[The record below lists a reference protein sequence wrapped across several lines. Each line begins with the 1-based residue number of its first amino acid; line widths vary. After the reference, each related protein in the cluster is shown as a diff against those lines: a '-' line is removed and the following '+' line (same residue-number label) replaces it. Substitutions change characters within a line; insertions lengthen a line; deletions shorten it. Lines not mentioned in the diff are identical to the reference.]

1 MAVNAVQQ
9 LINRRDAVEK
19 EVKDKDE
26 RLTSLRET
34 HHMFWATLRN
44 QCSETLHDQT
54 PEQVERRT
62 KRSAMYQELHK
73 ISFQE
78 RLTYSSPLTMDDL
91 RMMRGYSCPY
101 CRGRVGGYP
110 NETDSRFNINSRSDF
125 AKWLAQ
131 DTTNWPQE
139 RICIYEDA
147 KKEVEE
153 YFAQVEPL
161 EQCIDSLIQERQDI
175 DKQLDAIW
183 NMCDKV
189 LGKSREYESIIAKLN
204 KELYPH
210 DGDDAYYTD

>member
-9 LINRRDAVEK
+9 LVNRRDAIEK
-19 EVKDKDE
+19 ELKDKDE
-26 RLTSLRET
+26 RLTSLRKT
-34 HHMFWATLRN
+34 HHIFWATLRN

-54 PEQVERRT
+54 PEQVERRR
-62 KRSAMYQELHK
+62 KRSAMYQEQRR
-73 ISFQE
+73 ISFHK
-78 RLTYSSPLTMDDL
+78 RLEYSSPLTMDDL

-125 AKWLAQ
+125 TKWSAQ

-153 YFAQVEPL
+153 YFDQVEPL
-161 EQCIDSLIQERQDI
+161 EQCMDSLIQERQDI

-189 LGKSREYESIIAKLN
+189 LGKSSEYESIIAELN

-210 DGDDAYYTD
+210 DGDAYYTD